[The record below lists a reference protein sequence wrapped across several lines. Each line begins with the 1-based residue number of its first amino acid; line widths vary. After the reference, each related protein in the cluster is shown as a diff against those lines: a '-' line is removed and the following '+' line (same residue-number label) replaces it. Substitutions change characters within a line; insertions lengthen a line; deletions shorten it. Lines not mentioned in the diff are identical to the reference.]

1 MISFNKSTDSLF
13 YLPIF
18 VLNTHQN
25 NMKSILIT
33 ILSVLSLSLVAQQP
47 WSSADE
53 SRILNRNTSE
63 RGTIPNEYSTYSL
76 DLKDLRRTLS
86 DAPMENLKNTT
97 QLGVVLDLP
106 MPDGS
111 LEQFRFVESPCM
123 SPILSAKYPSIKS
136 YAGISE
142 ETGSYARI
150 DFSNYGFRGII
161 STNKGQ
167 VYIDPYFL
175 DADEHHISYYVADFE
190 ADLTGIA
197 KTCGVEDFLEQQGSQ
212 QSLLKGEN
220 VRIRPA
226 SSKNRFTPVIQHN
239 FRFALACTG
248 RWGTQQGGTVDLVL
262 AKMVTATNR
271 LNSVFLSEMS
281 TKFELIDDNDK
292 LIFFLAN
299 EPFSNPQSGGTTLG
313 ENTRVIN
320 TALGGSTD
328 YDIGH
333 VFTTSC
339 SDGVAGIASPGS
351 VCTGRKASGVSCLG
365 NRNIDAFVV
374 STMAHE
380 VAHQFAG
387 GHTWSGCS
395 DGTANQF
402 SGGSSCEPGSGY
414 SILSYS
420 GLCNSTNNTGPGI
433 DLFHSC
439 SLEQMNDFISFAGCV
454 NSVETDN
461 TLPDVWIEQQGGLS
475 IPIGTP
481 FELTGMAEDPD
492 SNDNLTFTWDQI
504 DLSGTLRN
512 LGDQNG
518 PLFRFRAPTTNPTR
532 IFPELSW
539 VLRGQD
545 WREERL
551 PQISRP
557 LNFRFVTRDNNPLVG
572 GVNWADLSLRSTDTA
587 GPFVVTSPSVT
598 LDRQVGEVLNVQWD
612 VANTDNEEVDCQYV
626 DIYFSENEGESFD
639 YLLLS
644 QTPNDGSAD
653 VIIPNVRTLEG
664 VIKVKGHD
672 NVFFNFGTGRV
683 RATVPTTPR
692 FFADSPDKAID
703 ICLPDAFT
711 TQITSEA
718 ILDYDGM
725 VNLEVVTELPD
736 GATVEFG
743 SNSIP
748 SNGSTSMT
756 IDMNDVDIEA
766 VGLYEVVVRAIAPD
780 VDTSYV
786 FLNVF
791 AGNGFIDDFQLES
804 PASGSASIASLPDF
818 VWNGSE
824 SATGYRL
831 EVSTSP
837 RFAEDD
843 IVVSREAGLDTT
855 ATGRFNLENSTLYY
869 WRVIAYN
876 DCFGE
881 VLSDT
886 FTFGSNSLSCQTFE
900 SAETPVNIPSSTAA
914 TVDVIL
920 DIEQDGSVTD
930 LNVGSLVGSHTRISS
945 IRASVISPQGTAV
958 TLFEGQ
964 CFNTPTI
971 NAGFDDESAFPN
983 DCPNKQGESIQPLEP
998 LATFIGESLAGNWTL
1013 RIEDTQPANGG
1024 SINEFQLELCSDRVL
1039 NNPFLVNNE
1048 VMEVLTG
1055 SSNFVTRDE
1064 LLSDDDDNTAEQLIY
1079 TLVTVPSRGV
1089 LSIDGSSLQV
1099 GDQFTQAQLSA
1110 NEVRYSHLGT
1120 EEEVDNFVFTLIDGD
1135 GGWIEKTVFV
1145 INISADGFSDTEEPV
1160 NSDATFDIYPNPT
1173 NNIVHISNQQNDNT
1187 RWSYNLFDT
1196 NGRLVMSS
1204 EFQNKTQISLRDLSE
1219 GVYYLNLS
1227 DGTNAYFKKILKTE

>member
-1 MISFNKSTDSLF
+1 MISHNKTTVSVF
-13 YLPIF
+13 HLPIF

-33 ILSVLSLSLVAQQP
+33 ILTALSFSLVAQQP
-47 WSSADE
+47 WSSVDE
-53 SRILNRNTSE
+53 SRILNRNTAE
-63 RGTIPNEYSTYSL
+63 RGTIPNEYATYSL
-76 DLKDLRRTLS
+76 NLKNLRRTLAS
-86 DAPMENLKNTT
+86 APMESLKNST
-97 QLGVVLDLP
+97 QLGVIMDLP
-106 MPDGS
+106 MPDGT

-123 SPILSAKYPSIKS
+123 SPVLAAKFPSIKS
-136 YAGISE
+136 YAGAST
-142 ETGSYARI
+142 ETESLARI
-150 DFSNYGFRGII
+150 DFSNHGFRAII
-161 STNKGQ
+161 STPKGD
-167 VYIDPYFL
+167 VFIDPYFL
-175 DADEHHISYYVADFE
+175 EADENHISYYTADFVP
-190 ADLTGIA
+190 DLTGIE
-197 KTCGVEDFLEQQGSQ
+197 KTCGVEDFLQQQETQ
-212 QSLLKGEN
+212 QSLLKGDN
-220 VRIRPA
+220 VRIRP
-226 SSKNRFTPVIQHN
+226 SHTRNRFVPVVQTTY
-239 FRFALACTG
+239 RFALACTG
-248 RWGTQQGGTVDLVL
+248 RWGTQQGGTVDLVM

-271 LNSVFLSEMS
+271 LNSVFISEMS

-292 LIFFLAN
+292 LIFFLAT
-299 EPFSNPQSGGTTLG
+299 EPYSDPQMGGVVLG

-320 TALGGSTD
+320 TALGGSNG

-333 VFTTSC
+333 VFTTTC
-339 SDGVAGIASPGS
+339 TDGIAGVAFAAS

-387 GHTWSGCS
+387 GHTWAGCS
-395 DGTANQF
+395 DGTAGQF
-402 SGGSSCEPGSGY
+402 SGASSCEPGSGY

-420 GLCNSTNNTGPGI
+420 GICNSTNNTGPGI

-439 SLEQMNDFISFAGCV
+439 SLEQMKEFISFAGCGT
-454 NSVETDN
+454 SEETDN
-461 TLPDVWIEQQGGLS
+461 MLPDVWIEQQSGFS

-481 FELTGMAEDPD
+481 FELTGNAEDAD
-492 SNDNLTFTWDQI
+492 GDNLTYTWDQI
-504 DLSGTLRN
+504 DIAGSLRN
-512 LGDQNG
+512 LGDQDG
-518 PLFRFRAPTTNPTR
+518 PLFRFREPTTSSTR
-532 IFPELSW
+532 IFPELNW

-557 LNFRFVTRDNNPLVG
+557 LTFRFVTRDNNPLVG
-572 GVNWADLSLRSTDTA
+572 GVNWADLAFNSAEEA
-587 GPFVVTSPSVT
+587 GPFVVTEPSTT
-598 LDRQVGEVLNVQWD
+598 LDRQVGKVLNVQWD
-612 VANTDNEEVDCQYV
+612 VANTDGPEVDCQFV

-653 VIIPNVRTLEG
+653 VVIPNVRTLEG
-664 VIKVKGHD
+664 IIKVKGHN

-683 RATVPTTPR
+683 RATVPTEPR

-711 TQITSEA
+711 TQITSES
-718 ILDYDGM
+718 ILDFDGM
-725 VNLEVVTELPD
+725 VNLEVISELPD
-736 GATVEFG
+736 GALVEFG
-743 SNSIP
+743 SSSIP
-748 SNGSTSMT
+748 ADGSTSLT
-756 IDMNDVDIEA
+756 IDMNNVELDA

-804 PASGSASIASLPDF
+804 PVSGSAGVASLPNF

-831 EVSTSP
+831 EVATSP
-837 RFAEDD
+837 RFSDDD

-855 ATGRFNLENSTLYY
+855 ATGQFNLENSTLYY

-881 VLSDT
+881 VLSET
-886 FTFGSNSLSCQTFE
+886 FTFGSNSLSCQTFISE
-900 SAETPVNIPSSTAA
+900 ETPVTIPSSGTP

-930 LNVGSLVGSHTRISS
+930 LNVGLLRGTHTKLRTV
-945 IRASVISPQGTAV
+945 RAQVISPQGTEV

-964 CFNTPTI
+964 CNNTPTI

-983 DCPNKQGESIQPLEP
+983 GCPNEAGEKIQPLEP

-1013 RIEDTQPANGG
+1013 RIQDIEAANGG
-1024 SINEFQLELCSDRVL
+1024 TINEFQLELCSDRAL

-1064 LLSDDDDNTAEQLIY
+1064 LLSDDDDNTAEDLLY
-1079 TLVTVPSRGV
+1079 TLVTVPSRGI
-1089 LSIDGSSLQV
+1089 LSIDGTPLQI
-1099 GDQFTQAQLSA
+1099 GDQFSQAQLSN
-1110 NEVRYSHLGT
+1110 NEVLYSHLGT
-1120 EEEVDNFVFTLIDGD
+1120 EDEVDNFVFTLIDGD
-1135 GGWIEKTVFV
+1135 GGWIEKTIVV
-1145 INISADGFSDTEEPV
+1145 INMSTDGYSDTDEPV
-1160 NSDATFDIYPNPT
+1160 SSDATFDIYPNPT

-1187 RWSYNLFDT
+1187 QWNYNLYDT
-1196 NGRLVMSS
+1196 NGRLIMRAD
-1204 EFQNKTQISLRDLSE
+1204 FQNKTQISLRGMAQ
-1219 GVYYLNLS
+1219 GVYYLNLT
-1227 DGTNAYFKKILKTE
+1227 DGTNTFYKKILKTE